1 MYVTIIDMQSA
12 LCTMQWELDAS
23 PCILHLLTTS
33 EPPLIEP
40 CAPTMSTLPVQAPD
54 DSNIG
59 LQELDQVLLRAGHPA
74 NLMNLPVRKMV
85 NR

>member
-1 MYVTIIDMQSA
+1 MHWVNWFDGCDVSV
-12 LCTMQWELDAS
+12 
-23 PCILHLLTTS
+23 LL
-33 EPPLIEP
+33 
-40 CAPTMSTLPVQAPD
+40 QAPD

-85 NR
+85 NRYAYGCADYQAMAASSHVQEWYCNWR

>member
-1 MYVTIIDMQSA
+1 MYV
-12 LCTMQWELDAS
+12 C
-23 PCILHLLTTS
+23 
-33 EPPLIEP
+33 PPLPVIFHFLLAF
-40 CAPTMSTLPVQAPD
+40 CLPPQAPD